1 MEFALSQKFT
11 TFVVCKIEQNSAVM
25 KRFIFSSIVL
35 ALAVVVASAQTSVVP
50 VDQAVANDVVTYFLP
65 KTELVVVANVAQTVR
80 KAGPFCKY
88 AERYLG
94 VDDVIVADDSAWQL
108 ESVALHSRMVAD
120 AGKCYAI
127 AVNKKTT
134 AYNIRTNNHGVIQSV
149 NQTVEPQKTTSS
161 KPKKSCQCDTLTDFD
176 LSCLGEEALVATSI
190 PKMAE
195 MAAKQIYQIRENRAN
210 LLSGENE
217 QLPDG
222 AALRLMLQRLDETE
236 AKLLALFVGR
246 TAVCH
251 KKVQFSFAP
260 TAAVSDSVLFRMSR
274 YEGIVEADDLAGEP
288 IYLTIE
294 MTSQQSDNQQNANK
308 EKSHGLFYNVPAT
321 MRVRVSDGEHI
332 FTEKSLVMPQ
342 FGTVRSLP
350 ASLFDGQNTC
360 VEFNRLGGIKS
371 ISK

>member
-1 MEFALSQKFT
+1 
-11 TFVVCKIEQNSAVM
+11 M

-332 FTEKSLVMPQ
+332 FAEKLLVMPQ